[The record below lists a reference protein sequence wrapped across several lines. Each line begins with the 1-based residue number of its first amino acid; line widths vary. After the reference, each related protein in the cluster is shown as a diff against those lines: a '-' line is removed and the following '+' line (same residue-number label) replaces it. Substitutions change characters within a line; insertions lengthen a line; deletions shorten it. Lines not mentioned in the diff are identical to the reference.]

1 MYIKH
6 FRLSEPPFSLTP
18 DPRYFFM
25 SERHREGL
33 AHLIYGIQQPGGFV
47 LLTGE
52 VGSGK
57 TTLCRCLI
65 KELPPDTEIA
75 LILNPRLTALELLAS
90 ICDELRIPY
99 PSETQSIK
107 ILIDALNQRLLENHA
122 QRKRTAIV
130 IDEAQNLSGDVL
142 EQIRLLT
149 NLETAKEKLL
159 QIILIGQPELLS
171 VLKRQELRQLA
182 QRITARYHLRP
193 MSREETSAYIRHR
206 LLIAGRSDSV
216 FTPLAIR
223 RIYRLS
229 SGVPRIINMI
239 CDRAL
244 LGAYANDRRDVT
256 SAVVGQASRET
267 QGVGRRWIPVGLA
280 SGVVMLA
287 FLAIGMALYLKPILP
302 GLRRPAASAAAKNTA
317 MPPLKPAAKKDP
329 ISSTV
334 PPVPAAGNV
343 PKELPDKTPQ
353 SNLSATV
360 SKETTS
366 TATGR
371 LLEVLMDPS
380 VNATTSSS
388 FTTIYSIW
396 GVHVSLSSSDLG
408 CKVGQ
413 EQGFQCLYQSG
424 NWSRLRRFDL
434 PAMLEMIITDG
445 RRKYVTLVGLTDATA
460 KLAIGKQEYAFP
472 LAEVD
477 ALWSGAF
484 ILLWKPPFPPRT
496 LSIGSHGKEVS
507 WVLQALNNLEGK
519 TPDSAVSDTFDN
531 NLRQRV
537 IAFQRSRSLIQ
548 DGTVGSET
556 LVRLALALDSSSA
569 PSISNQDR

>member
-33 AHLIYGIQQPGGFV
+33 AHLIYGIQQSGGFV

-52 VGSGK
+52 IGSGK

-65 KELPPDTEIA
+65 KEMPPDTEIA

-90 ICDELRIPY
+90 ICDELRISY

-216 FTPLAIR
+216 FTPLAIW
-223 RIYRLS
+223 RIHRLS

-256 SAVVGQASRET
+256 SAIVGQASRET
-267 QGVGRRWIPVGLA
+267 QGVGRRWAPVGLA
-280 SGVVMLA
+280 AGIVMLA
-287 FLAIGMALYLKPILP
+287 FLAVGMAPYLKPILP
-302 GLRRPAASAAAKNTA
+302 GLRKPAVPMTVKNTA
-317 MPPLKPAAKKDP
+317 ASPLAPAVK
-329 ISSTV
+329 
-334 PPVPAAGNV
+334 NV
-343 PKELPDKTPQ
+343 RIALPDKTPQ
-353 SNLSATV
+353 ANLSATA
-360 SKETTS
+360 SKETIS
-366 TATGR
+366 TATGSF
-371 LLEVLMDPS
+371 LEVLTDPS

-388 FTTIYSIW
+388 FTKIYSIW
-396 GVHVSLSSSDLG
+396 GVHVSLGPSDLG
-408 CKVGQ
+408 CKVGR
-413 EQGFQCLYQSG
+413 EQGFECLYQSG

-434 PAMLEMIITDG
+434 PAILEMMIADG
-445 RRKYVTLVGLTDATA
+445 QRKYVTLVGLTGATA
-460 KLAIGKQEYAFP
+460 KLAIGKKEYSFP

-507 WVLQALNNLEGK
+507 WVLQALNNLEKK
-519 TPDSAVSDTFDN
+519 TPDNAAPDIFDD

-556 LVRLALALDSSSA
+556 LVRLTLALDSSSA
-569 PSISNQDR
+569 PSISNQNR